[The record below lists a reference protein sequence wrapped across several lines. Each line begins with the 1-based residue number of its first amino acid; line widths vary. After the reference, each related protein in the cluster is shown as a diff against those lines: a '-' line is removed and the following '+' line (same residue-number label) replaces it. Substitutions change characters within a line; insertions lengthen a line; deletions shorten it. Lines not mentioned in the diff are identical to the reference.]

1 MFERDYIMRM
11 LTSFTAVVAQLMGL
25 KKEMKHE
32 QVFVVVNETLE
43 KYFRLNSKMI
53 QSLSDRDLLNLL
65 KVNEELDNEK
75 AITIAYLLKA
85 EGESYQA
92 IGSVGESYKRYLM
105 ALTLYLA
112 AVQNDAYVDVINFH
126 LEIDDLLEK
135 LQIYELPM
143 HYKLQLFDYF
153 YKVDRYDAAE
163 DILFELIEDNHA
175 LESPSMIQAS
185 QKGLRFYNQ
194 LLQKE
199 DFELIAGGLP
209 RNEVKDGLE
218 QFKQRVAKTE

>member
-75 AITIAYLLKA
+75 AITIAFLLKA
-85 EGESYQA
+85 EGESHEA
-92 IGSVGESYKRYLM
+92 IGSVDESYKRYLM

-112 AVQNDAYVDVINFH
+112 AVHNDASVDVINFH
-126 LEIDDLLEK
+126 VEIDELLVK
-135 LQIYELPM
+135 LQIYELPY

-153 YKVDRYDAAE
+153 SKVERYDAAE
-163 DILFELIEDNHA
+163 NILFELVD
-175 LESPSMIQAS
+175 PSENPDLFQIS
-185 QKGLRFYNQ
+185 QKGIRFYSR

-209 RNEVKDGLE
+209 RNEVIDGLE
-218 QFKQRVAKTE
+218 QFKQKVTITE

>member
-11 LTSFTAVVAQLMGL
+11 LTSFTAVVGQLMGL

-53 QSLSDRDLLNLL
+53 QSLSDRDLINLL
-65 KVNEELDNEK
+65 KVNDELDNEK

-85 EGESYQA
+85 EGESYEA
-92 IGSVGESYKRYLM
+92 IGSIDDSYKRYLM
-105 ALTLYLA
+105 ALTLYLS
-112 AVQNDAYVDVINFH
+112 AVQNDAYVDAINFH
-126 LEIDDLLEK
+126 FEIDDLLER
-135 LQIYELPM
+135 LRIYELPYS
-143 HYKLQLFDYF
+143 YKLQLFDYF
-153 YKVDRYDAAE
+153 NKVERYDAAE
-163 DILFELIEDNHA
+163 NILFELIESGINPNDPI
-175 LESPSMIQAS
+175 SVQIS
-185 QKGLRFYNQ
+185 QKGLRFYNR

-209 RNEVKDGLE
+209 RNEVADGLV
-218 QFKQRVAKTE
+218 QFKQKVQITE

>member
-11 LTSFTAVVAQLMGL
+11 LTSFTAVVGQLMGL

-65 KVNEELDNEK
+65 TINEELDNEK

-85 EGESYQA
+85 EGESYAA
-92 IGSVGESYKRYLM
+92 IGAEDESYKRYLM

-112 AVQNDAYVDVINFH
+112 AAQNDAYVDVINFH
-126 LEIDDLLEK
+126 LEIDDLLER
-135 LQIYELPM
+135 LQMYELP
-143 HYKLQLFDYF
+143 HNYKLQLFDYF
-153 YKVDRYDAAE
+153 NKVERYAAAE
-163 DILFELIEDNHA
+163 DILFELIEADLTPEN
-175 LESPSMIQAS
+175 PSIFQIS
-185 QKGLRFYNQ
+185 QKGLQFYNR

-199 DFELIAGGLP
+199 DFELLAGGLP
-209 RNEVKDGLE
+209 RNEVIDGLE
-218 QFKQRVAKTE
+218 QFKQKVAKTE